1 MTEKEERDT
10 YMTTATTHTMR
21 GMRPDLQNRIDML
34 AADLHD
40 ESQRLRAIATEL
52 QMVKAELV
60 SPHCEALPDNH
71 LVERQLLID
80 EYTRLREQRNDR
92 KEDLKVWQAKVTA
105 KENEIN
111 DHIRAHEQA
120 ACS

>member
-1 MTEKEERDT
+1 MTEKQERDT
-10 YMTTATTHTMR
+10 YMTTPTI
-21 GMRPDLQNRIDML
+21 RPDLENRIYML
-34 AADLHD
+34 AADLRD
-40 ESQRLRAIATEL
+40 ESQRLLAIATEL

-60 SPHCEALPDNH
+60 PPHCEALPDNH

-80 EYTRLREQRNDR
+80 EYTRLRKQRNDR
-92 KEDLKVWQAKVTA
+92 KEELKVWQAKVTA